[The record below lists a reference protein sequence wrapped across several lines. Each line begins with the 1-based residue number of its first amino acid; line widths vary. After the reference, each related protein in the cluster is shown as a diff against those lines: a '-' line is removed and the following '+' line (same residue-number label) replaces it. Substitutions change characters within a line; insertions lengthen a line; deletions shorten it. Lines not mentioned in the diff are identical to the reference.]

1 MAGTAVKITSIEIVQ
16 LCLPLEPP
24 FPAAWDPVPRRSFPA
39 TLVFVRT
46 DDGAMGVG
54 SGDTMRGFEPY
65 VDLFVGEDPL
75 AIARLVRMLET
86 VSFHGPRPWPLEA
99 ALWDIAGQV
108 YGQPV
113 ARLLGGYTD
122 RMPAYASTGAL
133 ASPQERVQVALEL
146 SERGFKAMKIRL
158 DPARAE
164 EGLEAVRAVR
174 SSLPHL
180 ELMVD
185 LNQGWR
191 MPGDPRPPLDRPAA
205 RRIADRLGELGVL
218 WIEEPLDGADAR
230 GMAALK
236 AGSGIRLAGGEMAR
250 SFPELVALADA
261 DALDV
266 FQPDAVLSCGLS
278 RCRTLAEYVLARG
291 RWFSPH
297 TWTNG
302 IGLLV
307 NLHLITGVGGGPYLE
322 YPIDPPHWTAQR
334 RDFMLAETIEP
345 DGDGMLV
352 VPDRP
357 GLGLVLDEEA
367 IARFRVE

>member
-1 MAGTAVKITSIEIVQ
+1 VRISSIEIVQ
-16 LCLPLEPP
+16 LRLPLEPP

-46 DDGAMGVG
+46 DEGVVGVG
-54 SGDTMRGFEPY
+54 SGDTMRGMQPY
-65 VDLFVGEDPL
+65 LELFVGEDPL
-75 AIARLVRMLET
+75 AIARLVRKLET

-108 YGQPV
+108 SGQPV
-113 ARLLGGYTD
+113 ARLLGGFTD

-133 ASPQERVQVALEL
+133 AGPQERLEAALAL
-146 SERGFKAMKIRL
+146 AERGFKAMKIRL
-158 DPARAE
+158 DPAKLE
-164 EGLEAVRAVR
+164 EGLAAVATVR
-174 SSLPHL
+174 SSLPEL
-180 ELMVD
+180 GLMVD

-191 MPGDPRPPLDRPAA
+191 MPGDARPPLDRAAA
-205 RRIADRLGELGVL
+205 RRIADRLGELDVL

-230 GMAALK
+230 GLAALK
-236 AGSGIRLAGGEMAR
+236 AASGIRIAGGEMVR
-250 SFPELVALADA
+250 SFPELLALSDA

-291 RWFSPH
+291 HWFSPH

-307 NLHLITGVGGGPYLE
+307 NLHLITGVGGGPFLE
-322 YPIDPPHWTAQR
+322 YPIDPPHWTTQR
-334 RDFMLAETIEP
+334 RDFMLAEPIEP
-345 DGDGMLV
+345 DGDGMLI

-357 GLGLVLDEEA
+357 GLGLVLDEQA
-367 IARFRVE
+367 IAHYRTE